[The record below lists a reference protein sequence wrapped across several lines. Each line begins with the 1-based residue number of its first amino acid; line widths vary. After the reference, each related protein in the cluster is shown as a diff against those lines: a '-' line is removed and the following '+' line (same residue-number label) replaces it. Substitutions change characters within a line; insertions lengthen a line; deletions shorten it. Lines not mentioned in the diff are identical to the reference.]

1 MFGGEV
7 THFSGK
13 ISNLTQSWSITD
25 ILLIDSF
32 DLSFTKRLA
41 CFKKPWLTG
50 FCSYFKLCETIGY
63 GHLKAQILH
72 FGAKLTGDQ
81 PSWWQ
86 GDWVPIQLLTDQ
98 QCE

>member
-13 ISNLTQSWSITD
+13 INNLTQSWSIID
-25 ILLIDSF
+25 IVLIHSLIWALPKDLHVLKNPDLLS
-32 DLSFTKRLA
+32 
-41 CFKKPWLTG
+41 G

-72 FGAKLTGDQ
+72 FGAKLTGGQ
-81 PSWWQ
+81 SSWWQ
-86 GDWVPIQLLTDQ
+86 GDWVPI
-98 QCE
+98 

>member
-13 ISNLTQSWSITD
+13 INNFTQSWSITD
-25 ILLIDSF
+25 ILLIDCF

-50 FCSYFKLCETIGY
+50 FCSYFKLCEAIGS

-72 FGAKLTGDQ
+72 FDAKLTGG
-81 PSWWQ
+81 PSS
-86 GDWVPIQLLTDQ
+86 
-98 QCE
+98 